1 MNVWVDEYHGFA
13 TIQLLHGLLKLRI
26 AEETIRHAPHE
37 HESVTLQCVER
48 ISSLSNGVTDGW
60 KRNTR
65 EKPEAIGIFAYD
77 ACGILVTSTRQLS
90 GQSGVTEINPR
101 RSNRSNRGLDIVA
114 IHHFE
119 RSAE

>member
-1 MNVWVDEYHGFA
+1 MNTTVLRRSSSCMNSSNSGSPRKRSA
-13 TIQLLHGLLKLRI
+13 TL
-26 AEETIRHAPHE
+26 PHE

-48 ISSLSNGVTDGW
+48 ISSLSNGVTDRW

-65 EKPEAIGIFAYD
+65 GKPEAIGIFAYD

-90 GQSGVTEINPR
+90 DQSGVTEINPR